1 MKKLLAILSMLVLLG
16 GQSSIAL
23 GQTRIF
29 RGAATTSQVEGTT
42 AEGAAFLPNPILIG
56 GDDGTDIT
64 NILVDP
70 EGHLQIDILTG
81 GGGAEFAEDSPA
93 IDLSLGSY
101 PLTVRQDVDGS
112 SSAGTDGDNAFLF
125 SDSRGFL
132 KTEIFTGGDT
142 FDISA
147 VSLPL
152 PSGAA
157 TSALQLAD
165 GHNVTVDNASG
176 ASAVNIQDGGNS
188 ITVDGSLTVNP
199 PADVELDLQ
208 VAVSATADG
217 TTINVSGVNTVMIH
231 VTNDGSWDRTG
242 SVVFE
247 GFMGASDIP
256 EPRVLPYLEFQSVSD
271 NFQNAPVGRMILT
284 GAPLFALPDTDVA
297 YMVDVRGFQGFRARL
312 VITGGSAGTI
322 SIHAHLVTNDSGIFN
337 TAMALVQVSGTGN
350 SSLSDFAVQSAGERP
365 TGGGKAR
372 TLVISN
378 ANSDVYVSG
387 SKGVPAHGINNEDLA
402 DVVTTNLRYS
412 PFAVDDK
419 ARIIIRPLAALP
431 LPAGAAT
438 SALQLPDGHNVTV
451 DNAAGGSAVNIQD
464 GGNSITVDGVFFQA
478 TQPVSAVSLPLPS
491 GASTLAAQL
500 ADGHNVTV
508 DNAAG
513 GSAVN
518 IQDGGNSITVDGTF
532 FQATQPVSGANSN
545 AKINCTANAF
555 LNMTT
560 ATTTQIVGL
569 VAAQDIFV
577 CSYAIVSDGVTAT
590 DVKFVSGT
598 GADCAVSQA
607 DRSSDL
613 PLTAATDTVG
623 IARASGEGMI
633 IKSDAA
639 GDALCVTSSGAA
651 TIGVDISYAQF

>member
-29 RGAATTSQVEGTT
+29 RGAATSTQVEGTT

-64 NILVDP
+64 NITVDP

-165 GHNVTVDNASG
+165 GHNV
-176 ASAVNIQDGGNS
+176 AVN
-188 ITVDGSLTVNP
+188 SLAFT
-199 PADVELDLQ
+199 DVQLALQ

-217 TTINVSGVNTVMIH
+217 TTIDVSGVNTIMIH
-231 VTNDGSWDRTG
+231 AESDATWDRTG
-242 SVVFE
+242 TLIFE

-256 EPRVLPYLEFQSVSD
+256 EPRVLPYIEFQETAGNSQTV
-271 NFQNAPVGRMILT
+271 PVAKYILT
-284 GAPLFALPDTDVA
+284 GTPLFALPITHA
-297 YMVDVRGFQGFRARL
+297 GYLVDVRGFQGFRARL
-312 VITGGSAGTI
+312 TVTGGTAGTI
-322 SIHAHLVTNDSGIFN
+322 SVHAHLVKNDSGIWN
-337 TAMALVQVSGTGN
+337 SSMALVRTSGVGIRPLSEFSILSGATPPNGSANPVS
-350 SSLSDFAVQSAGERP
+350 AVVS
-365 TGGGKAR
+365 KADGD
-372 TLVISN
+372 T
-378 ANSDVYVSG
+378 YVSLN
-387 SKGVPAHGINNEDLA
+387 KGIPAHGINNEDLA
-402 DVVTTNLRYS
+402 DVVTINLRYS